1 MSILDMELVSIVKAL
16 LLTLMVLMLI
26 MYYLSIH
33 NGNRLA
39 ENVLIL
45 GKGLIQKIN
54 KQKVYA
60 GYTFSTNFTVTDKT
74 FCLTLHYDGL
84 ISRLFVNGKKQVVFK
99 AKYSEITSYKMYLG
113 NLSTDLSAT
122 NLGKTSLY

>member
-1 MSILDMELVSIVKAL
+1 
-16 LLTLMVLMLI
+16 MLI

-33 NGNRLA
+33 NGNSLA

-54 KQKVYA
+54 KQTGYA
-60 GYTFSTNFTVTDKT
+60 DYTFSTNYTVTNKQ
-74 FCLTLHYDGL
+74 FCLSLHYDGL

-99 AKYSEITSYKMYLG
+99 AKYSVITSYKMYLG
-113 NLSTDLSAT
+113 NISTDLSAT
-122 NLGKTSLY
+122 NLEKTSLY